1 MSTTY
6 ATGINGNPIAA
17 SEVKPSSSLGTKL
30 DGKASTSH
38 THSVIINGSTKEI
51 AATGGSAVN
60 LGTYLTSHQTIK
72 QDGVTG
78 STSNRFGTCSTA
90 AGTAGKEVSITSGT
104 FSLEA
109 GARVAVQFSNANT
122 ASSPTLKVGS
132 TAAKNIFVN
141 GSRIT
146 TGSNKGLLKGTVLFI
161 YDGTQYNLIGNYY
174 DSTYSGFV
182 CANCSTAAG
191 TAAKVASATNYTAK
205 EGNVILVK
213 FANTNSAAG
222 ALTLNV
228 GGVTAPIRWNGTL
241 TASGTTSAIP
251 AGTWPCTYDGA
262 NWNIYTDGSYLY
274 KRVYASDLIAANTI
288 SVGSTT
294 PSYVEL
300 RQKLKDGVSTFYAV
314 TLAASS
320 SQVLFMPMLHNTN
333 STQLDYG
340 SIGFGTVHGGIY
352 YYVSYS
358 SGNVWS
364 SIYTVNLLSDT
375 SISAGTDLTVS
386 TSGGTVTIAVDT
398 NGTASGTKAFV
409 EGNSTTAS
417 ANYGHAEGNGTTA
430 SQEAAHAEGTATTA
444 SGYNAHAEGQSS
456 AASGDNA
463 HAEGYNTSASRPSSH
478 SEGTNSR
485 AENKQAHAE
494 GFAALAYGESSHA
507 EGSCCVTGGVS
518 AHAEG
523 GATYAGGKD
532 AHAEGFSNGYLTA
545 ELAAP
550 MSAGSG
556 TFTFASGT
564 SLGVH
569 NYIAVPSIGFFSKVI
584 AAAGPTF
591 TTQGSVSVALPAGT
605 LCMFVSS
612 GAVGY
617 VSHSEGFKTLALER
631 STHAEGDCT
640 QALGAYSHAEGS
652 GTTASGAYSHA
663 EGCGTT
669 AGGNYSHTEGQDTV
683 TSGAYAHAE
692 GLGTVAQS
700 DYMHVAGMYNY
711 SKSGYARVTG
721 WGTGTADT
729 DRKDIERLDTSGN
742 LWVSGNIWGNGT
754 LISPLVVMPGKTHA
768 DGNPS
773 YTDIWNAARVGTP
786 IFFQI
791 NEPMNGTP
799 YLHRVPARTY
809 YTANQDVG
817 FDVTLQS
824 YNDTM
829 VYNFTYRM
837 AYDSANHDEPIWYY
851 WLSQQGGGPTWVQM
865 TSATAGSAGTPVPN
879 AVTYKL
885 MAAQKLKVNL
895 SSGNAQSFDGTAAA
909 TNIGVS
915 GTLPVSKGGTGKT
928 SGRDAANYF
937 MNELETESSAPTG
950 NDYYISQ
957 YVGGGTTT
965 TTYHRRPVSR
975 LKEYI
980 LNGGTMT
987 GQFTNTA
994 QIDYPISIEQST
1006 SGNDAMYKAQVGSI
1020 SCSFGVGDGG
1030 TNHGIWSGAKH
1041 AWVIVTDENG
1051 NTTVNGN
1058 ATSAT
1063 TATKSSTLIDG
1074 GDSSKT
1080 INAWWKSSGTITGSN
1095 TVKYLAG
1102 FYTGN
1107 GADISICDIPHA
1119 DMANYVGQYLTQVHN
1134 SDGMLSVTNGAQ
1146 AGGVVSTGTIRLTG
1160 YVNKSSSSYTVS
1172 KTDISNGGNG
1182 SIYIYVNTYGDT
1194 QTVAWTNH
1202 AGTTSSGPV
1211 YPGCASIFIC
1221 LNYANGKFARIS

>member
-109 GARVAVQFSNANT
+109 GARVAVKFSNANT
-122 ASSPTLKVGS
+122 ANSPTLKVGS
-132 TAAKNIFVN
+132 TEAKSIFVN
-141 GSRIT
+141 GSQIT
-146 TGSNKGLLKGTVLFI
+146 TGSNKGLLKGTVIFI

-174 DSTYSGFV
+174 NTEYSGFV

-205 EGNVILVK
+205 EGNVILVN
-213 FANTNSAAG
+213 FTNTNSAAG
-222 ALTLNV
+222 ALTLKA

-251 AGTWPCTYDGA
+251 AGTWPCTYDGT

-274 KRVYASDLIAANTI
+274 KRVYAADLITSNTI

-314 TLAASS
+314 TLAAAS

-333 STQLDYG
+333 SIQLDNG
-340 SIGFGTVHGGIY
+340 SIGFGTVHNGIY

-364 SIYTVNLLSDT
+364 SIHTVNILSDG

-386 TSGGTVTIAVDT
+386 ASGGTVTIAVDT
-398 NGTASGTKAFV
+398 NGTTSGTKAFV

-417 ANYGHAEGNGTTA
+417 ANYAHAEGNGTTA

-532 AHAEGFSNGYLTA
+532 AHAEGFSNGYVTA
-545 ELAAP
+545 ELATP
-550 MSAGSG
+550 MSAGSS

-564 SLGVH
+564 SMGTH
-569 NYIAVPSIGFFSKVI
+569 SYIAVPSIGFFSKVVSS
-584 AAAGPTF
+584 AGPTF

-640 QALGAYSHAEGS
+640 KALGAYSHAEGSSTTASGTYSHAEGS
-652 GTTASGAYSHA
+652 GTTASGTYSHA
-663 EGCGTT
+663 EGYSTS
-669 AGGNYSHTEGQDTV
+669 AGGSQ
-683 TSGAYAHAE
+683 SHAE
-692 GLGTVAQS
+692 GYQTKATGDSSHAEGIGTEAQS
-700 DYMHVAGMYNY
+700 AGMHVAGQYNAT
-711 SKSGYARVTG
+711 KSGYARVTG
-721 WGTGTADT
+721 WGSSTTA
-729 DRKDIERLDTSGN
+729 KDIELLDTDGN
-742 LWVSGNIWGNGT
+742 LWVRGYVHGATPVLVSIGT
-754 LISPLVVMPGKTHA
+754 TTFAQVESAWA
-768 DGNPS
+768 DGRPFLVEGAS
-773 YTDIWNAARVGTP
+773 IVSGA
-786 IFFQI
+786 QS
-791 NEPMNGTP
+791 M
-799 YLHRVPARTY
+799 RVPATVRAVPLNDDLDNIEYYFKVTY
-809 YTANQDVG
+809 PASNRAGDRAGITEPNAICDYYFCINATDGWRKYCNVNGATKWKALSENYPLEIVS
-817 FDVTLQS
+817 VW
-824 YNDTM
+824 N
-829 VYNFTYRM
+829 
-837 AYDSANHDEPIWYY
+837 AWSANTASGYT
-851 WLSQQGGGPTWVQM
+851 SGGGI
-865 TSATAGSAGTPVPN
+865 ATALAGKADSSHTHPTTDITISSGGSVTEDNTDFITTNVEGYNGSTDHDTALYRRNAGTKVWPWVE
-879 AVTYKL
+879 TKL
-885 MAAQKLKVNL
+885 DTGSSKTIKSTINTGTFGFLAQHGT
-895 SSGNAQSFDGTAAA
+895 SGKWVGVGAKRTD
-909 TNIGVS
+909 TNICVS
-915 GTLPVSKGGTGKT
+915 
-928 SGRDAANYF
+928 
-937 MNELETESSAPTG
+937 ME
-950 NDYYISQ
+950 
-957 YVGGGTTT
+957 
-965 TTYHRRPVSR
+965 
-975 LKEYI
+975 
-980 LNGGTMT
+980 
-987 GQFTNTA
+987 
-994 QIDYPISIEQST
+994 
-1006 SGNDAMYKAQVGSI
+1006 VGSN
-1020 SCSFGVGDGG
+1020 G
-1030 TNHGIWSGAKH
+1030 TDHGIWSTKTGDWLLKCDSSSN
-1041 AWVIVTDENG
+1041 VTL
-1051 NTTVNGN
+1051 NGN

-1063 TATKSSTLIDG
+1063 TATNSSKLIDG
-1074 GDSSKT
+1074 GNASKT
-1080 INAWWKSSGTITGSN
+1080 INAWWASSGTITGSN

-1102 FYTGN
+1102 FYAGN

-1119 DMANYVGQYLTQVHN
+1119 DMADYVGQYLTKVHN
-1134 SDGMLSVTNGAQ
+1134 SSGILSVTNGAQ

-1172 KTDISNGGNG
+1172 KTDISNGDNG
-1182 SIYIYVNTYGDT
+1182 SIYIYVNTYGDY

-1202 AGTTSSGPV
+1202 AGTTSSGQV
-1211 YPGCASIFIC
+1211 YPACAAIFIC
-1221 LNYANGKFARIS
+1221 LNYANGKFARIF

>member
-60 LGTYLTSHQTIK
+60 RGTYLTPHQTIK

-78 STSNRFGTCSTA
+78 STSHRFGTCSTA

-109 GARVAVQFSNANT
+109 GARVAVMFSNANT
-122 ASSPTLKVGS
+122 ADSPTLKVGS

-146 TGSNKGLLKGTVLFI
+146 TGSNKGLLKGTVIFI

-205 EGNVILVK
+205 EGNVILVN

-222 ALTLNV
+222 ALTLKV

-274 KRVYASDLIAANTI
+274 KRVYAADLITANTI

-314 TLAASS
+314 TLVAANAY
-320 SQVLFMPMLHNTN
+320 VLFMPMLLNTY
-333 STQLDYG
+333 STELDYG
-340 SIGFGTVHGGIY
+340 SIGFGTVHNGIY
-352 YYVSYS
+352 YYVTYS

-364 SIYTVNLLSDT
+364 SIQTANLLSDT

-417 ANYGHAEGNGTTA
+417 ANYAHAEGNGTTA

-532 AHAEGFSNGYLTA
+532 AHAEGFSNGYVTA

-564 SLGVH
+564 SLGGH
-569 NYIAVPSIGFFSKVI
+569 NYIAVPSIGFFSKII
-584 AAAGPTF
+584 AAAGPTY

-652 GTTASGAYSHA
+652 GTKASGAYSHA

-669 AGGNYSHTEGQDTV
+669 AGGNYSHAEGQDTV

-742 LWVSGNIWGNGT
+742 LWLSG
-754 LISPLVVMPGKTHA
+754 
-768 DGNPS
+768 
-773 YTDIWNAARVGTP
+773 
-786 IFFQI
+786 
-791 NEPMNGTP
+791 
-799 YLHRVPARTY
+799 YLAGATVFMIVP
-809 YTANQDVG
+809 
-817 FDVTLQS
+817 
-824 YNDTM
+824 
-829 VYNFTYRM
+829 
-837 AYDSANHDEPIWYY
+837 
-851 WLSQQGGGPTWVQM
+851 
-865 TSATAGSAGTPVPN
+865 
-879 AVTYKL
+879 
-885 MAAQKLKVNL
+885 
-895 SSGNAQSFDGTAAA
+895 
-909 TNIGVS
+909 
-915 GTLPVSKGGTGKT
+915 
-928 SGRDAANYF
+928 
-937 MNELETESSAPTG
+937 
-950 NDYYISQ
+950 
-957 YVGGGTTT
+957 GTTT
-965 TTYHRRPVSR
+965 RAQVEAAYQANRPMMIDISGFSGTQNVYVPTEVRRVFADNSGTEFDYYFKFTYPYTYNAGYKAGVQEPNGTIACYYIAVTKDNGWVKMTDVSHNTWSLWNSSTSFDIIPYAEALTASSADYASDCYTNSTLDTRIKGKLETDGSNVATTWTDSNINKILKNISAGSDDVWDGDDIIASSHSNNAKSQEFTRRTTAH
-975 LKEYI
+975 LKKCIY
-980 LNGGTMT
+980 NGGTLT
-987 GQFTNTA
+987 GQFTSTA
-994 QIDYPISIEQST
+994 KVDNPICIEHSS
-1006 SGNDAMYKAQVGSI
+1006 SGKDAYFHSKVGSVG
-1020 SCSFGVGDGG
+1020 CGFGVGSGG
-1030 TNHGIWSGAKH
+1030 TNHGIWSDVLN
-1041 AWVIVTDENG
+1041 AWMISEQGDGRVHLNG
-1051 NTTVNGN
+1051 N
-1058 ATSAT
+1058 SI
-1063 TATKSSTLIDG
+1063 LI
-1074 GDSSKT
+1074 SKT
-1080 INAWWKSSGTITGSN
+1080 AQLAPGASSIDTIEICKALGSAGGPGYLACGAIRITGTRGYGGSTNYCSVINKSN
-1095 TVKYLAG
+1095 NFTV
-1102 FYTGN
+1102 
-1107 GADISICDIPHA
+1107 SMS
-1119 DMANYVGQYLTQVHN
+1119 DMANPQEGQIYFYYNTSSSELTVTWKRSNSYSASGTVYVGCIAQFMLVDKDNQV
-1134 SDGMLSVTNGAQ
+1134 
-1146 AGGVVSTGTIRLTG
+1146 
-1160 YVNKSSSSYTVS
+1160 
-1172 KTDISNGGNG
+1172 
-1182 SIYIYVNTYGDT
+1182 
-1194 QTVAWTNH
+1194 
-1202 AGTTSSGPV
+1202 
-1211 YPGCASIFIC
+1211 
-1221 LNYANGKFARIS
+1221 FARIF